1 MEPTAISDANGLI
14 CRGELY
20 RTAFAAAGIPLYDAT
35 LYGLDWLSPSENTL
49 RVGKELG
56 LCAENKTAA
65 ELVTRAEAAQLL
77 HAVLPQ
83 TLTVTPPDTPIVVE
97 NLTQWNVNAFLLE
110 LCKVPQPIL
119 DAFNENGWTFVIG
132 TEYLTALSRK
142 LGVNCIGAAAYTEKR
157 IYVFEASA
165 ILHEFG
171 HFLDCTMG
179 FPQEHTIDDIGRW
192 ASEYWSYSGRIG
204 LAESAWLTNHLTLR
218 LFQLGRLQFC
228 MEPADF
234 SAPSFGIEP
243 GQPLVSVHI
252 CRGGSLEPAACDASF
267 AQARAFFPKYFP
279 AYAFSYF
286 SCHSWLLDETLLPL
300 VGVYSNISFFQQRFQ
315 IVGRTASNAAARY
328 VLRWDIQPD
337 EIAAFVP
344 QNRFQALLKER
355 LLAGQQFYEATGLI
369 AR

>member
-1 MEPTAISDANGLI
+1 MNNIEQAISFARQEYTRQGL
-14 CRGELY
+14 GALY
-20 RTAFAAAGIPLYDAT
+20 QKDFEEALLPCL
-35 LYGLDWLSPSENTL
+35 P
-49 RVGKELG
+49 K
-56 LCAENKTAA
+56 AA
-65 ELVTRAEAAQLL
+65 EIFTSEPLL
-77 HAVLPQ
+77 WSGDPQ
-83 TLTVTPPDTPIVVE
+83 TD
-97 NLTQWNVNAFLLE
+97 LL
-110 LCKVPQPIL
+110 
-119 DAFNENGWTFVIG
+119 A
-132 TEYLTALSRK
+132 ALLRSRK
-142 LGVNCIGAAAYTEKR
+142 LLAEYQARQIPDE
-157 IYVFEASA
+157 VFY
-165 ILHEFG
+165 
-171 HFLDCTMG
+171 
-179 FPQEHTIDDIGRW
+179 HTISDIGRW
-192 ASEYWSYSGRIG
+192 ASEYWSYSGKIG